1 LENNIDNV
9 IKDIIKQLGEG
20 SVELLSQTDN
30 YGIERVSSGSLNL
43 DLALGGGFPR
53 GRTIE
58 LGIL

>member
-1 LENNIDNV
+1 MENNIDNV